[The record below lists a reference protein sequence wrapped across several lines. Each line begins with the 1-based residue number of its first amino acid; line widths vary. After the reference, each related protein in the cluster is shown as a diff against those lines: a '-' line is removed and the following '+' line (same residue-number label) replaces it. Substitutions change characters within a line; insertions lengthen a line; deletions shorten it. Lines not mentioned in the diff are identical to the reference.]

1 MFPIMEKL
9 TWGHRWSRSK
19 GRINLIASQVIRRF
33 ILTCTL
39 PLEVALQQT
48 PPTSTSSWGTK
59 CLVIVMEH
67 SSTWPWTPIRWMS
80 KSASLL
86 LQVVVSSIPL
96 LHLFPSPPS
105 SPATRGPGRR
115 SPDSPGSLLGLA
127 GPPVHL
133 LDAVAP
139 WPSTSAQVPP
149 TTRPLTRTCW
159 ATGTALLW
167 KPSWSPSGKSW
178 IRNVSLLPP
187 TSCVACCNPSVSMM
201 RSFGP
206 VETSVNN
213 LSTLVTS
220 SSQKTFVSASNAQ
233 SFLFS
238 RRKVQCW
245 KIRTKD
251 FLMEFYFQIMTR
263 KKRKKVIKEFAVK
276 DNSYQIVLILHAHS
290 IKLCIK
296 FSLKVCIFYSVFWKA
311 FHEIPTC
318 RKRWG
323 NNCWGFAF
331 EKIH

>member
-1 MFPIMEKL
+1 M
-9 TWGHRWSRSK
+9 
-19 GRINLIASQVIRRF
+19 V
-33 ILTCTL
+33 
-39 PLEVALQQT
+39 
-48 PPTSTSSWGTK
+48 
-59 CLVIVMEH
+59 
-67 SSTWPWTPIRWMS
+67 SSTRLP
-80 KSASLL
+80 
-86 LQVVVSSIPL
+86 PL
-96 LHLFPSPPS
+96 SPPRPS
-105 SPATRGPGRR
+105 SPATRGPGHR
-115 SPDSPGSLLGLA
+115 SPVSPA
-127 GPPVHL
+127 CWMAWAVRRVRL
-133 LDAVAP
+133 LDAVAQ

-187 TSCVACCNPSVSMM
+187 ISCVAFSNPNVSMM

-206 VETSVNN
+206 VEISVNN

-233 SFLFS
+233 SFLFL

-276 DNSYQIVLILHAHS
+276 DEFISNCINFTCTFS
-290 IKLCIK
+290 IKLCIT
-296 FSLKVCIFYSVFWKA
+296 FSLKVCIFHWVSSLCK
-311 FHEIPTC
+311 
-318 RKRWG
+318 
-323 NNCWGFAF
+323 
-331 EKIH
+331 